1 MQFPLSMMH
10 ENVWFDRL
18 NYVEAEEFIHLPKS
32 SECQVSNISSSL
44 VSEISNMRASIK
56 SCVSGV
62 TSTSG
67 ADSAHVAKLEA
78 ENKSLKK
85 LIDDLSKQV
94 SDLTL
99 RVGKLEGG
107 SSTTSASAAPK
118 TEVNDDDDDDFDIFG
133 DDDEEEEETEEEKK
147 IKEERLAAYHAKK
160 AKKPALIAKSSLVL
174 DVKPWDDETD
184 MAKMEECVR
193 TIQCDGLVWGQSKFV
208 PLAYGIKKL
217 QICAVIE
224 DDKVMT
230 DWLDEEICKFEDYV
244 QSMDIA
250 KFNKI

>member
-1 MQFPLSMMH
+1 MGQIKNIKLYSATYEYSITNLCNNLVAMVSFGDLSTSSGLKVLNEH
-10 ENVWFDRL
+10 LATRSYIEGYVPCQADVSTFSRL
-18 NYVEAEEFIHLPKS
+18 ATAPSAAQYCHLA
-32 SECQVSNISSSL
+32 
-44 VSEISNMRASIK
+44 RWYRHIK
-56 SCVSGV
+56 SFSVKEQEAFPGV
-62 TSTSG
+62 PESTQ
-67 ADSAHVAKLEA
+67 ATAPPAAAK
-78 ENKSLKK
+78 
-85 LIDDLSKQV
+85 
-94 SDLTL
+94 
-99 RVGKLEGG
+99 GG
-107 SSTTSASAAPK
+107 
-118 TEVNDDDDDDFDIFG
+118 DDDDDFDIFG
-133 DDDEEEEETEEEKK
+133 DDDDEEEETEEEKK
-147 IKEERLAAYHAKK
+147 IREERLAKYHAKK
-160 AKKPALIAKSSLVL
+160 ATKQAVIAKSSLLL

-230 DWLDEEICKFEDYV
+230 DWLDEEICKFSELV

>member
-10 ENVWFDRL
+10 DNIWVDRL
-18 NYVEAEEFIHLPKS
+18 NYIEAEEFIHLPKS
-32 SECQVSNISSSL
+32 SQEGQVSNVSSSL
-44 VSEISNMRASIK
+44 VNEISNMRANIK
-56 SCVSGV
+56 TCVSGISS
-62 TSTSG
+62 TSTD
-67 ADSAHVAKLEA
+67 AAHVAKLES

-107 SSTTSASAAPK
+107 SSAPVAAQK
-118 TEVNDDDDDDFDIFG
+118 TDEKDEDEEDFELFGSDDD
-133 DDDEEEEETEEEKK
+133 EEEETEEEKAK
-147 IKEERLAAYHAKK
+147 KKALLDAYHAKK
-160 AKKPALIAKSSLVL
+160 AKKPVLVAKSSLML

-184 MAKMEECVR
+184 MARIEEHVR
-193 TIQCDGLVWGQSKFV
+193 SIQCDGLVWGQSKLV

-217 QICAVIE
+217 SICAVIE
-224 DDKVMT
+224 DDKVST
-230 DWLDEEICKFEDYV
+230 DWLDERITEFDECV